1 MNTAK
6 LFDSGKNQAV
16 KLPEKYRFSESE
28 VYINKINDVVLIYP
42 KKSVWQLFE
51 NGLSEFTDDFMES
64 REQPGKA
71 DKRRAL

>member
-6 LFDSGKNQAV
+6 LFNSGKNQAI

-28 VYINKINDVVLIYP
+28 VYINKINDLVLIYP
-42 KKSVWQLFE
+42 KKSVWHLFE

-64 REQPGKA
+64 REQPKKT
-71 DKRRAL
+71 DERKSL